1 MWITKKGRV
10 SIKVKKLQQVIYY
23 FTKDKEML
31 DYICWKHYGYS
42 SGAVEVVLEKNPG
55 LAEYGSFLPAGLKI
69 KLPEIQKISQKS
81 VVKILD

>member
-1 MWITKKGRV
+1 
-10 SIKVKKLQQVIYY
+10 
-23 FTKDKEML
+23 ML

-42 SGAVEVVLEKNPG
+42 SGTVEVVLENNPG
-55 LAEYGSFLPAGLKI
+55 LGEYGSFLPAGLRI

>member
-1 MWITKKGRV
+1 M
-10 SIKVKKLQQVIYY
+10 YY

-31 DYICWKHYGYS
+31 DYICWRHYGYS

-69 KLPEIQKISQKS
+69 KLPKIQKISQKS